1 MRIPGRTG
9 AAAAVLLGALMAG
22 CATKTVVERPAG
34 PPPNAEVAAALVVD
48 QFLRAVNSNDLD
60 TMARLFGN
68 RDGSVLLRDPK
79 ENVDRQMFALASI
92 LRHDSYSIAGNQ
104 VVPGR
109 RDEATQINVRMR
121 FGAREVEVPYTLV
134 YSKDGNW
141 LVEQIEIVRI
151 TSGR

>member
-1 MRIPGRTG
+1 MRIRGGTG
-9 AAAAVLLGALMAG
+9 VAAVALLAAVLTG
-22 CATKTVVERPAG
+22 CVRTVVERPAA
-34 PPPNAEVAAALVVD
+34 PPPNAEVAASLVVD

-92 LRHDSYSIAGNQ
+92 LRHDSYTIAGNQ
-104 VVPGR
+104 IVPGR
-109 RDEATQINVRMR
+109 RDEATQINVRMK
-121 FGAREVEVPYTLV
+121 FGAREVEVPWILV
-134 YSKDGNW
+134 YSKDGQW
-141 LVEQIEIVRI
+141 RVEQIEIVRI